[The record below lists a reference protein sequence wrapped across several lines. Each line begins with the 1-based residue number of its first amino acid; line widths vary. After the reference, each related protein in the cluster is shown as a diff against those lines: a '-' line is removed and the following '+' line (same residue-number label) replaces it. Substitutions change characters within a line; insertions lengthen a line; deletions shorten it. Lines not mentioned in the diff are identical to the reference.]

1 MSRKLIEE
9 EVGRARRMNEVGIQN
24 PEQAEGWGSGR
35 GVERMIGPLE
45 GTERAGRQRK
55 LSGAYRD

>member
-1 MSRKLIEE
+1 MEE

-35 GVERMIGPLE
+35 GVERMIGPMGGGLRE
-45 GTERAGRQRK
+45 QAGKAREVDR
-55 LSGAYRD
+55 GN

>member
-1 MSRKLIEE
+1 MEK

-45 GTERAGRQRK
+45 GAERAGRQRK